1 MVKLIVHIGNGKT
14 GSSSIQKT
22 LLKAH
27 ARLSAQN
34 VTYLGIMLE
43 HARNVV
49 RPAWQLVSGSKRFF
63 HETPS
68 ETATAQL
75 TDLLDQELQ
84 KLDSEGVTKAIWSN
98 EWILTRPQAI
108 LPCLQELQRRGV
120 PVEIQCYVRRHD
132 KWAQSAYAQWGL
144 KDKQYPGPIRDF
156 ASWSAI
162 FGDRDFRFAPSLEV
176 WEGTFGADLRVF
188 NFDRAGDVVQHF
200 LAANGVT
207 DIPTINDNISP
218 DPVVTAAQAVFNSR
232 ARAAVLPGEFDRLRA
247 LAEKS
252 DENAAYLPML
262 DQLAPSAATLGDI
275 VRDRSEDIAR
285 IDALLQRS
293 GEPVLS
299 FDPAPQPL
307 GHPSSWDMDQ
317 LILKFIFGLAEEV
330 AHLRKQVVNLQSKV
344 AADPPKSGQ

>member
-22 LLKAH
+22 LLEAH
-27 ARLSAQN
+27 ARLAAQN
-34 VTYLGIMLE
+34 VIYLGIMLE

-49 RPAWQLVSGSKRFF
+49 RPAWQFVGGSARFF
-63 HETPS
+63 DETPS

-75 TDLLDQELQ
+75 IDLLDEELH
-84 KLDSEGVTKAIWSN
+84 KLAGEGITKAIWSN

-108 LPCLQELQRRGV
+108 LPCLQELQHRGV

-144 KDKQYPGPIRDF
+144 KHKSYSGPIRDF
-156 ASWSAI
+156 ATWLVDR
-162 FGDRDFRFAPSLEV
+162 GDRDFRFAPSLEV

-188 NFDRAGDVVQHF
+188 NFDKAGDVVQHF
-200 LAANGVT
+200 LAANGIK
-207 DIPTINDNISP
+207 DIPSINDNVSP

-232 ARAAVLPGEFDRLRA
+232 ARAAVLPAAFDRLRA

-252 DENAAYLPML
+252 DENAAYLPTL

-275 VRDRSEDIAR
+275 VRDSAEDIAR

-299 FDPAPQPL
+299 LDPAPQPL

-317 LILKFIFGLAEEV
+317 LILKFIFGLADEV
-330 AHLRKQVVNLQSKV
+330 AQLSEQVANLQAKV